1 MDKACLLGEVINQ
14 VKLLRESAAEATKGT
29 MVPTDIDEVRVE
41 EERDPNDVASVSIR
55 ASLCCDFKHEL
66 LCDLKEAVEALPLND
81 VRAEIST
88 LGTRMVNVFVI
99 SGLKG
104 QVQPLVDSIRE
115 AFRSVLDKFYASE
128 EFISSRNSSSKRR
141 RTSSFFAPSS
151 SSSGLF

>member
-14 VKLLRESAAEATKGT
+14 VNLLRESAAEASKGT
-29 MVPTDIDEVRVE
+29 MIPTDIDEVKVE
-41 EERDPNDVASVSIR
+41 EEEDPNDVASVSIR

-66 LCDLKEAVEALPLND
+66 LCDLKEAVEALPLKD

-88 LGTRMVNVFVI
+88 LGSRMVNVFVI

-104 QVQPLVDSIRE
+104 QVQPIVDSIRE

-141 RTSSFFAPSS
+141 RVSFFASSS